1 MRLVASCDLH
11 LVLYFYWL
19 LPLLLLLW
27 QTMTLFFFFFVDIF
41 MLTFNFLSAIG
52 LFLLGIWL
60 MTEGLKL
67 AGGKALEHLLKRWT
81 STKPRGLM
89 AGLLITTLVQS
100 SGAVIVAS
108 IGFINAGLISF
119 ASSMWVV
126 FGSSLGSTFTGWL
139 VTFFGFKLN
148 IGFVSSV
155 PIAVGAF
162 LRLFAPYD
170 RGRALG
176 MALAG
181 FGLLFMGVDLMK
193 TTFGAHVAELDLA
206 TFLDGSSS
214 VILIGFIIGLVLTML
229 TQASSA
235 AIAIIMTATATD
247 LAGFEI
253 AAAAVIG
260 ANIGT
265 TSTSLLAMLGATP
278 GAKRLAMAH
287 VAFNTFAGLIGFLLL
302 PLLVSYEQS
311 MQLDDQIFARAF
323 LLVLF
328 HTIFNVVC
336 IICMI
341 PLEPYLTRFLLSL
354 FKSDKP
360 TDKHTLQHID
370 QNVASIPDLALRAL
384 QLELQELYK
393 QVQQQSLLKI
403 IYNPVNPLK
412 LASLISTTDEISQF
426 IINASQGNLTREQS
440 TLFTDGL
447 STTHYL
453 HNSFQTL
460 NSIRE
465 QAPTTQRLDHQLLQT
480 INPWLE
486 SVDIFTAKLSDDSEK
501 NQQLWAELHE
511 EYLHSK
517 KRILASAIGNHQRL
531 GDIDDAL
538 YLLSLTK
545 YYIEQ
550 LLHTIPALHRLLPDG
565 DNNNEDDIAI
575 EEAV

>member
-1 MRLVASCDLH
+1 
-11 LVLYFYWL
+11 
-19 LPLLLLLW
+19 
-27 QTMTLFFFFFVDIF
+27 
-41 MLTFNFLSAIG
+41 MLILNFLSAIG

-81 STKPRGLM
+81 SSKSRGLM
-89 AGLLITTLVQS
+89 AGVLITTLVQS

-108 IGFINAGLISF
+108 IGFINAGLMSF
-119 ASSMWVV
+119 TSSMWVV
-126 FGSSLGSTFTGWL
+126 FGSGLGSTFTGWL
-139 VTFFGFKLN
+139 VTFFGFKMN
-148 IGFVSSV
+148 IGVVSSI

-162 LRLFAPYD
+162 LRLFSPYD

-193 TTFGAHVAELDLA
+193 TTFGTHLAGLDISD
-206 TFLDGSSS
+206 FLEGSGS
-214 VILIGFIIGLVLTML
+214 VILIGFIVGLVLTML

-235 AIAIIMTATATD
+235 AIAIIMTATASD

-260 ANIGT
+260 ANIGS

-278 GAKRLAMAH
+278 GAKRLAIGH
-287 VAFNTFAGLIGFLLL
+287 VTFNIFAGLIGFLLL
-302 PLLVSYEQS
+302 PLLVNYEQS
-311 MQLDDQIFARAF
+311 MKFDDLIFARAF

-328 HTIFNVVC
+328 HTTFNVIC
-336 IICMI
+336 IFFMI
-341 PLEPYLTRFLLSL
+341 PLEPYLTRFLLGL

-360 TDKHTLQHID
+360 TDKHTLQYID

-384 QLELQELYK
+384 QLELQELYQ

-465 QAPTTQRLDHQLLQT
+465 QAPTVQRIDHELLQT
-480 INPWLE
+480 VNAWLE
-486 SVDIFTAKLSDDSEK
+486 SVDVFTA
-501 NQQLWAELHE
+501 QLTADNAQNSLLWDVLHE
-511 EYLHSK
+511 EYLRSK
-517 KRILASAIGNHQRL
+517 TRILASAIGNHQRL

-538 YLLSLTK
+538 YLLSLSK

-565 DNNNEDDIAI
+565 GNSNDNDDVLAI
-575 EEAV
+575 EEAI

>member
-1 MRLVASCDLH
+1 M
-11 LVLYFYWL
+11 LVL
-19 LPLLLLLW
+19 
-27 QTMTLFFFFFVDIF
+27 
-41 MLTFNFLSAIG
+41 NFLSAIG

-67 AGGKALEHLLKRWT
+67 AGGKALELLLKSWT
-81 STKPRGLM
+81 SSKPRGLM

-108 IGFINAGLISF
+108 IGFINAGLMSF
-119 ASSMWVV
+119 TSSMWVV

-148 IGFVSSV
+148 IGVVSSI

-206 TFLDGSSS
+206 TFLDGSNS

-235 AIAIIMTATATD
+235 AIAIIMTATASN
-247 LAGFEI
+247 LAGFEV

-260 ANIGT
+260 ANIGS

-278 GAKRLAMAH
+278 GAKRLAIGH
-287 VAFNTFAGLIGFLLL
+287 VTFNVIAGCIGFLLL
-302 PLLVSYEQS
+302 PVLVNYEQS
-311 MQLDDQIFARAF
+311 MQFDDLIFARAF
-323 LLVLF
+323 LLVVF
-328 HTIFNVVC
+328 HTSFNVIC

-354 FKSDKP
+354 FKREKT
-360 TDKHTLQHID
+360 TDKRTLQYID
-370 QNVASIPDLALRAL
+370 QNVAAIPDLALRAL
-384 QLELQELYK
+384 QLELRELYQ

-403 IYNPVNPLK
+403 IYNPINPLQ
-412 LASLISTTDEISQF
+412 LATLISTTNEISQF
-426 IINASQGNLTREQS
+426 IINASQENLTREQS
-440 TLFTDGL
+440 TSFTDGL
-447 STTHYL
+447 SATHYL

-465 QAPTTQRLDHQLLQT
+465 QAPTIQRIDHQLVQT
-480 INPWLE
+480 VNAWLE
-486 SVDIFTAKLSDDSEK
+486 SVDVFTAQLSGDSEQNK
-501 NQQLWAELHE
+501 LLWHDLHE
-511 EYLHSK
+511 DYLHTK

-538 YLLSLTK
+538 LLLSLSK

-550 LLHTIPALHRLLPDG
+550 LLHTIPALHRLLPD
-565 DNNNEDDIAI
+565 DKNDELFTEEIA
-575 EEAV
+575 